1 MYLLKKITLEHGS
14 KETVLLNQDSEER
27 LIAWLDKQPDEGIED
42 YFISDSVPNNCISL
56 RRRAIVYDPEI
67 AKEDAMWKEFM
78 RIHGTPK
85 NGED

>member
-1 MYLLKKITLEHGS
+1 MTDKKLDYI
-14 KETVLLNQDSEER
+14 KTVER
-27 LIAWLDKQPDEGIED
+27 LDAQFCLLCDQLDALNVAMETKHKEYLEAKKK
-42 YFISDSVPNNCISL
+42 VL
-56 RRRAIVYDPEI
+56 MLDPEI